1 VLRSAPVS
9 GIRVEKQ
16 ANVAILRMDKAR
28 GNAID
33 EPFTRDL
40 LDATR
45 EVAGDPGVHGVL
57 LASAHPKLFC
67 PGLDLVTLWEYDR
80 SGMERFMAL
89 FGEATRALFGL
100 KKPLVAALAGHAV
113 AGGCVLALCAD
124 HRMLRR
130 GSQVGLN
137 EVRVGL
143 PLPWSVAI
151 LLKASVPP
159 TSLSRVALLGR
170 NFADEEARAIG
181 LVHEVRDA
189 DGFEDACLLRLGE
202 FAEKDA
208 VATGTT
214 KAYLRDAALQ
224 EMLAQEARRTG
235 EFLDAW
241 FGSGREKIRQ
251 TIESLTKRP

>member
-9 GIRVEKQ
+9 GIRVEKR

-33 EPFTRDL
+33 EPFTQDL
-40 LDATR
+40 LNATR
-45 EVAGDPGVHGVL
+45 EVAEDPGVHGVL

-80 SGMERFMAL
+80 AGMERFIAL
-89 FGEATRALFGL
+89 FGEATRGLFGL
-100 KKPLVAALAGHAV
+100 RKPLVAALAGHAV

-124 HRMLRR
+124 YRILRR
-130 GSQVGLN
+130 GSQIGLN

-159 TSLSRVALLGR
+159 TSLSRVALLGQ

-181 LVHEVRDA
+181 LVHEVLDGN
-189 DGFEDACLLRLGE
+189 GFEEACLLRLGE
-202 FAEKDA
+202 FAEKDV

-214 KAYLRDAALQ
+214 KAYLRDAAHK
-224 EMLAQEARRTG
+224 EMLAQEGRRTG

-251 TIESLTKRP
+251 TIESLTKKS